1 MYMKAVSCKRAA
13 CFLVGATFLLVV
25 TARPVLAQKTII
37 YTFSDLVDSANRHL
51 PLLLEKQA
59 LVQSAASGITE
70 AQHAFLPQVNVV
82 EELSVGSA
90 NDLTGPFLPVPGVLH
105 SIAGSINAAGNYQA
119 VTGNLASLYGQYDL
133 VTFGLKGA
141 KVPTPR
147 ACAGSKKADLEKER
161 YLVKWQIAKL
171 YFNILSRRYQ

>member
-90 NDLTGPFLPVPGVLH
+90 NDLTGPFLPVPGILH
-105 SIAGSINAAGNYQA
+105 SVAGSINAAPNYQA
-119 VTGNLASLYGQYDL
+119 VTGNMASLYAEYEL
-133 VTFGLKGA
+133 VNFGLKGA
-141 KVPTPR
+141 RIAR
-147 ACAGSKKADLEKER
+147 AKANAGRTQADLEKQR
-161 YLVKWQIAKL
+161 YL
-171 YFNILSRRYQ
+171 